1 MRLHPAVP
9 LLLPYKAKNDVEIC
23 GYTIPHN
30 TQLLVNAWAI
40 ARDPNYWNH
49 PFSFCPERF
58 LDSSLDFR
66 GRDFEYIPFGAGR
79 RICPGLPLAVRMVHL
94 ILASM
99 IHSFDWK
106 LPHGIHPQDLDM
118 QEHWKNSHNAGFLDR
133 FLINQFIFAFTSHT
147 HPLVAILTEMELY
160 IILFCISI
168 FFLLLKPLFHRSKT
182 LNLPPGPI
190 GLPILGSIHSLG
202 SHPNQSLAELAKVHG
217 PIMTLRLGSIT
228 TIVLS
233 SPEMAKQVLQ
243 THAQSFSDRPI
254 PDAIASMPNLETSLV
269 WGPSD
274 DNRWRKL
281 RGICSTQL
289 FSGQKLNSLQYLR
302 YKKVEQLIQHIKK
315 HCEISNTQ
323 VNIGQVVF
331 ATTLNLIFSTMFS
344 IDIVDPEF
352 SRAQELKDL
361 VWKTVESAGKPN
373 LSDYFPVLKRFDLQ
387 GVRKR
392 ARQHYDGMHQI
403 FDDMIDKR
411 MKARALDSTTR
422 NGDFL
427 DVLLDQ
433 WEENRSILNR
443 EAIKPLIQN
452 LFIAGS
458 ETSATTTE
466 WAMAELLRNPQV
478 MQKAK
483 KELLEVIGSERTV
496 KESDID
502 ELPYLQAVVKE
513 TLRLHPAAPLLL
525 PYKARND
532 VEICGYT
539 IPKGAHA
546 LVNIWA
552 MNRDPKYWN
561 QPLTYSPERFIGS
574 KIDYKGGSFEFI
586 PFGAGRRL
594 CLGLPLAT
602 RMVHLMLASM
612 ILSFDWKLPKGT
624 NPEDMDM
631 QEHFGMTLKK
641 AVPLYAIPVMK
652 TFD

>member
-1 MRLHPAVP
+1 
-9 LLLPYKAKNDVEIC
+9 
-23 GYTIPHN
+23 
-30 TQLLVNAWAI
+30 
-40 ARDPNYWNH
+40 
-49 PFSFCPERF
+49 
-58 LDSSLDFR
+58 
-66 GRDFEYIPFGAGR
+66 
-79 RICPGLPLAVRMVHL
+79 
-94 ILASM
+94 
-99 IHSFDWK
+99 
-106 LPHGIHPQDLDM
+106 
-118 QEHWKNSHNAGFLDR
+118 
-133 FLINQFIFAFTSHT
+133 
-147 HPLVAILTEMELY
+147 MELY

-302 YKKVEQLIQHIKK
+302 YKKVEKLIQHIKK

-392 ARQHYDGMHQI
+392 ARLHYDGMHQI

-443 EAIKPLIQN
+443 ETIKPLIQN

-532 VEICGYT
+532 VEICSFT

-561 QPLTYSPERFIGS
+561 QPLTFAPERFTGS

-612 ILSFDWKLPKGT
+612 ILSFDWKLPQGI
-624 NPEDMDM
+624 NPEDLDM

>member
-1 MRLHPAVP
+1 
-9 LLLPYKAKNDVEIC
+9 
-23 GYTIPHN
+23 
-30 TQLLVNAWAI
+30 
-40 ARDPNYWNH
+40 
-49 PFSFCPERF
+49 
-58 LDSSLDFR
+58 
-66 GRDFEYIPFGAGR
+66 
-79 RICPGLPLAVRMVHL
+79 
-94 ILASM
+94 
-99 IHSFDWK
+99 
-106 LPHGIHPQDLDM
+106 
-118 QEHWKNSHNAGFLDR
+118 
-133 FLINQFIFAFTSHT
+133 
-147 HPLVAILTEMELY
+147 MEVY

-168 FFLLLKPLFHRSKT
+168 FFQLFKPLFRRSNT

-190 GLPILGSIHSLG
+190 GSISRLGR
-202 SHPNQSLAELAKVHG
+202 HPNQSFAELAKIHG

-228 TIVLS
+228 TVVLS

-254 PDAIASMPNLETSLV
+254 PDAIVSMHNLNASLV

-274 DNRWRKL
+274 DSRWRKL
-281 RGICSTQL
+281 RGLCSTQL
-289 FSGQKLNSLQYLR
+289 FSAQKLNSLQFLR
-302 YKKVEQLIQHIKK
+302 YQKVEQLIQHIRN
-315 HCEISNTQ
+315 HSLSNSQ
-323 VNIGQVVF
+323 VNVGEVVF

-352 SRAQELKDL
+352 STAQDFKEL
-361 VWKTVESAGKPN
+361 VWKIVESAGKPN

-392 ARQHYDGMHQI
+392 AMMHYDRMHQI
-403 FDDMIDKR
+403 FDEMIDKR
-411 MKARALDSTTR
+411 MKSRASNSSTR

-433 WEENRSILNR
+433 WEENGSVLNR
-443 EAIKPLIQN
+443 ETIKPLIQN

-466 WAMAELLRNPQV
+466 WAMAELLRNPEV
-478 MQKAK
+478 MHKAK
-483 KELLEVIGSERTV
+483 KELTEVIGTERTV

-502 ELPYLQAVVKE
+502 GLPYLQAVVKE

-539 IPKGAHA
+539 VPKGSHA

-561 QPLTYSPERFIGS
+561 RPLTFSPERFMGS
-574 KIDYKGGSFEFI
+574 KIDYKGGTFEYI

-602 RMVHLMLASM
+602 RMVHLMLGSM
-612 ILSFDWKLPKGT
+612 ILSFEWELPPGIK
-624 NPEDMDM
+624 PEDVDM
-631 QEHFGMTLKK
+631 QEQFGMTLKK
-641 AVPLYAIPVMK
+641 AVPLCAIPVNRN
-652 TFD
+652 FG